1 MSEVAYRGPGE
12 AAAIAESVAALP
24 ALPAGAPGE
33 RYGVRALTHL
43 WLRRRRSDNTRRAYF
58 RDLALWLAYCDRHGV
73 DPLRARRA
81 DVDDWIE
88 GCGDAPRTANRRL
101 SAVSSWYRYLAGND
115 VVTANPVALVERAG
129 AAREESRTPS
139 LTAAH
144 AVAILDHATARADR
158 LGSEAALRAAA
169 ILRILLTTGVRS
181 GAVLH
186 ARFAD
191 LSVNAGHRVLAYRNK
206 GGHQR
211 QAVLVPYAADMLDRY
226 LAARATRTGRP
237 ATGLEGHLFVTTPHM
252 NYPGD
257 RPLTSRDLGKLVR
270 AYAEAAGVPDAHRL
284 VPHSTRHT
292 VATLALAAGRTLT
305 EVQDLLGHADPRT
318 TRLYDAARH
327 RLDDSPAYTM
337 AGLLSR

>member
-1 MSEVAYRGPGE
+1 MTEVAHRE
-12 AAAIAESVAALP
+12 TDEVTAIAESVAALP

-33 RYGVRALTHL
+33 RYGARALTHL
-43 WLRRRRSDNTRRAYF
+43 WLRRRRSANTRRAYF

-81 DVDDWIE
+81 DIDDWVDTS
-88 GCGDAPRTANRRL
+88 GDAPRTANRRL
-101 SAVSSWYRYLAGND
+101 SAVSSWYRYLAAND
-115 VVTANPVALVERAG
+115 AVAANPVALVERAET
-129 AAREESRTPS
+129 ARDESATPS
-139 LTAAH
+139 LTAPQAI
-144 AVAILDHATARADR
+144 AILDHATARADR
-158 LGSEAALRAAA
+158 LGTEAALRAAA

-191 LSVNAGHRVLAYRNK
+191 LNVNAGHRVLAYRNK
-206 GGHQR
+206 GGHAR

-226 LAARATRTGRP
+226 VAARAARAGVP
-237 ATGLEGHLFVTTPHM
+237 AARLDGYLFVTAPHM
-252 NYPGD
+252 DYPGG

-270 AYAEAAGVPDAHRL
+270 FHAAGAGVPDAHRL

-327 RLDDSPAYTM
+327 RLDDSPAYTL

>member
-1 MSEVAYRGPGE
+1 MSELAYREPDE

-24 ALPAGAPGE
+24 ALPVGAPGE

-43 WLRRRRSDNTRRAYF
+43 WLRRRRSGNTRRAYF
-58 RDLALWLAYCDRHGV
+58 RDLALWLTYCDRHGV
-73 DPLRARRA
+73 DPLHARSA
-81 DVDDWIE
+81 DVDDWIDA
-88 GCGDAPRTANRRL
+88 CGDAPRTANRRL

-115 VVTANPVALVERAG
+115 AVTANPVALVERAG
-129 AAREESRTPS
+129 TAREESQTPS

-206 GGHQR
+206 GGHTR

-226 LAARATRTGRP
+226 LAARTARSGRP
-237 ATGLEGHLFVTTPHM
+237 AGHLFVTAPHM
-252 NYPGD
+252 NHPGD

-270 AYAEAAGVPDAHRL
+270 SYAEAVGVPDAHRL

-337 AGLLSR
+337 AGLLAR